1 MSKSYWAVWKFY
13 TKKRRPWDI
22 HVSTLI
28 MADFFLKNLFKIK
41 ELRRT
46 RKIYWFYQ
54 SFHLWSS
61 ERCVIENES
70 STQTRLLTRILNCK
84 TETSS
89 DVPRW
94 KFLIKNKSPP
104 LFLPPDTKWR
114 RAIYYGEL
122 KRLRATHS
130 RSKQHDLRSR
140 LMIFWM
146 PVLGILR
153 TDPISTA
160 EDILVFVEIQRCQG
174 GAGRAGENWT
184 LSPPPPP
191 QIFSIVFEFTFKGF
205 LLYLR
210 HLLFTMHP
218 S

>member
-1 MSKSYWAVWKFY
+1 M
-13 TKKRRPWDI
+13 
-22 HVSTLI
+22 
-28 MADFFLKNLFKIK
+28 
-41 ELRRT
+41 
-46 RKIYWFYQ
+46 YQ

-84 TETSS
+84 AETSS
-89 DVPRW
+89 DVQRW
-94 KFLIKNKSPP
+94 KFLIKSKSPP

-130 RSKQHDLRSR
+130 RSKQHDFRSR
-140 LMIFWM
+140 LMILWM

-153 TDPISTA
+153 TDPISTG

-174 GAGRAGENWT
+174 GAERAGENWT
-184 LSPPPPP
+184 LSPLSPPLPNF
-191 QIFSIVFEFTFKGF
+191 QYIFRIYFQGIRALFIWDICYSQCILRSCGSIPLNWSFPTR
-205 LLYLR
+205 LLL
-210 HLLFTMHP
+210 
-218 S
+218 